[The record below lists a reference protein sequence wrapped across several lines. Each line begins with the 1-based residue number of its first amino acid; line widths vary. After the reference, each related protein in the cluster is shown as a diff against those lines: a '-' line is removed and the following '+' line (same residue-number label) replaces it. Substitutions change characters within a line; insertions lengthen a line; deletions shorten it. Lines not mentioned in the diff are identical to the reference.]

1 MKIAIISL
9 PLSYNYGGYLQCY
22 ALMETLRQLGH
33 KVYYLQRE
41 NGKESTLK
49 KTFNTFKS
57 ICEHI
62 GLENVVYEF
71 EK

>member
-49 KTFNTFKS
+49 KLLILLKAYVN
-57 ICEHI
+57 I
-62 GLENVVYEF
+62 
-71 EK
+71 